1 MRAGSPVPPSRSAA
15 ARARRFLWRRRHLL
29 AAVCLACAAA
39 VTVTAL
45 RPPEPAAERVVVLAA
60 DLPAG
65 RVMAADDVR
74 VSEVPAGSQPAGV
87 LRDEDDAVGRP
98 LAVGLAAGTV
108 LQPAMLTGPGLA
120 AAAPAGTVV
129 VPVPVADAATA
140 RLAEPGQRID
150 LVAAGSDVTGAEAE
164 AEVVARDV
172 VVLASWT
179 PESGGGL
186 LEPGTGDVTYLY
198 VAATDR
204 VATVLVGS
212 SAWAPLRAVLRSP

>member
-1 MRAGSPVPPSRSAA
+1 MRARTPVPPSRSPA
-15 ARARRFLWRRRHLL
+15 ARARRLLWRRRHLL
-29 AAVCLACAAA
+29 AALCLACAAA
-39 VTVTAL
+39 VAVTAL
-45 RPPEPAAERVVVLAA
+45 RPPDPPAERVLTLAA

-65 RVMAADDVR
+65 SVLAADDVR
-74 VSEVPAGSQPAGV
+74 VEALPVGSQPAGV
-87 LRDEDDAVGRP
+87 LRDADDAVGRP
-98 LAVGLAAGTV
+98 LAVGLAAGTA
-108 LQPAMLTGPGLA
+108 LQPAMLAGPGLA
-120 AAAPAGTVV
+120 SAAPPGTVV

-150 LVAAGSDVTGAEAE
+150 LVAAGSDTGVEVK

-172 VVLASWT
+172 VVLATWT

-186 LEPGTGDVTYLY
+186 LEPGTGSVTYLY
-198 VAATDR
+198 VAASDR

>member
-1 MRAGSPVPPSRSAA
+1 MRASAPVPPSRSTVT
-15 ARARRFLWRRRHLL
+15 RVRRLLWRRRHLL

-45 RPPEPAAERVVVLAA
+45 RPPDPPTERVLTLAT

-65 RVMAADDVR
+65 SMLTADDLHLR
-74 VSEVPAGSQPAGV
+74 DVSVGSQPSGV
-87 LRDEDDAVGRP
+87 LRDVDAAVGRP
-98 LAVGLAAGTV
+98 LAVGLAAGTA

-120 AAAPAGTVV
+120 AAAPPGTVV
-129 VPVPVADAATA
+129 LPVPVADAATA

-150 LVAAGSDVTGAEAE
+150 LVAAGSDVTGVQAE

-179 PESGGGL
+179 PDSGGGL
-186 LEPGTGDVTYLY
+186 LEPGVGSITYLY
-198 VAATDR
+198 IAAEERAITL
-204 VATVLVGS
+204 LVGS
-212 SAWAPLRAVLRSP
+212 SAWSPLRAVLRGP

>member
-1 MRAGSPVPPSRSAA
+1 MRARSPVPPSRSPA

-29 AAVCLACAAA
+29 AALCLACAAA

-45 RPPEPAAERVVVLAA
+45 RPPDPPVERVLTLTGDV
-60 DLPAG
+60 PAG
-65 RVMAADDVR
+65 HVLTADDVR
-74 VSEVPAGSQPAGV
+74 VRDLPAGSRPAGS
-87 LRDEDDAVGRP
+87 LRHPDEAVGRP
-98 LAVGLAAGTV
+98 LAVGLAAGTA
-108 LQPAMLTGPGLA
+108 LQSAMLTGPGLA
-120 AAAPAGTVV
+120 SAVPAGTVV

-150 LVAAGSDVTGAEAE
+150 LVAAGSDVTGVEAE

-172 VVLASWT
+172 VVLAIWT

-186 LEPGTGDVTYLY
+186 LEPGMGDVTYLY
-198 VAATDR
+198 VAAGER

>member
-1 MRAGSPVPPSRSAA
+1 MRARSQVPPSRSPA

-29 AAVCLACAAA
+29 AALCLACAAA

-45 RPPEPAAERVVVLAA
+45 RPPDPPVEQVLTLVG

-65 RVMAADDVR
+65 QILAADDVR
-74 VSEVPAGSQPAGV
+74 ESSVPAGTQPAGV
-87 LRDEDDAVGRP
+87 LRRPDQAVGRP
-98 LAVGLAAGTV
+98 LAVGLATGTV
-108 LQPAMLTGPGLA
+108 LQPAMLTGYGLA
-120 AAAPAGTVV
+120 SAAPAGTVV

-150 LVAAGSDVTGAEAE
+150 LVAAGSDVTGVEAE
-164 AEVVARDV
+164 AQVVARDV
-172 VVLASWT
+172 VVLATWS
-179 PESGGGL
+179 PQSGGGL
-186 LEPGTGDVTYLY
+186 LEPGMADVTYLY
-198 VAATDR
+198 VAASER